1 MCILISISLALL
13 VIVAGMLLLAKTKK
27 DDLGG
32 IYKFVSYAVIT
43 VGILMAS
50 FSFVS
55 CIVKCQSGG
64 CGSSSKA
71 SCYKNYHGNSGKC
84 ASWGKSCSGSSCSGK
99 SKSCRSKC
107 SKGKDRA
114 GCSKKSSCKKG
125 GAWRKH
131 KNIITETA
139 EGDTIDVQIEI
150 TEE

>member
-27 DDLGG
+27 DALGG

-43 VGILMAS
+43 CGILMAS

-84 ASWGKSCSGSSCSGK
+84 ASWGKNCSGSSCS
-99 SKSCRSKC
+99 
-107 SKGKDRA
+107 KGKDGA

-125 GAWRKH
+125 GAWKKH
-131 KNIITETA
+131 QNIITETA